1 MMGAM
6 YGDSKELQE
15 CVSRPHRNR
24 LPLTHCRSL
33 AAELAHHR
41 SACRARSLPLLLLL
55 PTRLSSTVHPHG
67 RLARSEGLD
76 MRDPECS
83 AAPMV
88 RMLTMIRNRDM
99 LMGYL
104 RHRMERIEE
113 ARWDVAGNLP
123 SEALELLSPNER
135 EYDREYAGLLAE
147 FQAEYDDFD
156 LTLNA
161 TPPTDLYIK
170 VLVKHEVGSA
180 PDRVCL
186 QGASPRALIT
196 AAHPCALARELV
208 HTLSHALACPPAP
221 SAHARP

>member
-1 MMGAM
+1 MQETAVARDLLLELKRASWLPPFSATGVREIVEMMGAM

-15 CVSRPHRNR
+15 
-24 LPLTHCRSL
+24 
-33 AAELAHHR
+33 
-41 SACRARSLPLLLLL
+41 
-55 PTRLSSTVHPHG
+55 
-67 RLARSEGLD
+67 LARSEGLD

-170 VLVKHEVGSA
+170 VLVKHEVGEIIGPESGA
-180 PDRVCL
+180 TIDLRAGETIFLRRRDVEPLIR
-186 QGASPRALIT
+186 QGSLEHI
-196 AAHPCALARELV
+196 EG
-208 HTLSHALACPPAP
+208 
-221 SAHARP
+221 